1 MVLRTKLLSQKE
13 TAKYCNLSISTL
25 KRLRKIDNFPQPVQ
39 ISERRIGYFI
49 NDIEDWINSRP
60 KKKGGGLFVKLKKV
74 RCPQTPL
81 ELNKAYS
88 SDLARIKARKEFINA
103 K

>member
-1 MVLRTKLLSQKE
+1 MVVRTKLLSQKE

-25 KRLRKIDNFPQPVQ
+25 KRLRKIDDFPQPVQ
-39 ISERRIGYFI
+39 ISERRIGYFL